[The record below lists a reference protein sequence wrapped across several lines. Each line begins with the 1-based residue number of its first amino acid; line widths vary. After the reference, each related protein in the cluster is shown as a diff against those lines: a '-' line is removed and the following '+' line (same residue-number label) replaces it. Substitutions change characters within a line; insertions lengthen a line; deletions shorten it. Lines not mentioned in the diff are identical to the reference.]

1 MVLTAVGSFMQ
12 QQLPDPED
20 SLGDFLVLAR
30 EGVSSVAWQE
40 WVRAGK
46 HRTDGVRREWSQ
58 ASRGPASKGLG
69 GWEASCPRFP
79 WFTDTLT

>member
-1 MVLTAVGSFMQ
+1 MLQ

-20 SLGDFLVLAR
+20 SLGDLLVWAR
-30 EGVSSVAWQE
+30 EGVSSVAWE
-40 WVRAGK
+40 ECEKVRAGK

-69 GWEASCPRFP
+69 RWEAGCPRFP
-79 WFTDTLT
+79 WFTDTLI